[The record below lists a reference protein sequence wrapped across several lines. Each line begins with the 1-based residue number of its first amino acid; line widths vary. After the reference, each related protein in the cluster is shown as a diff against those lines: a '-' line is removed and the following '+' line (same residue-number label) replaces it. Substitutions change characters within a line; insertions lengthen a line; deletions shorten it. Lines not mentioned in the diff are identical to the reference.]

1 MIKKPNTSVNKS
13 NKTKKEMYDKQIPI
27 DSKQSSNPNQSIID
41 QYVSFVEKEQNSLP
55 KTDVFE
61 QIDIIY
67 PSIQRETFDEIDNDK
82 QNSLF
87 TLFNTPPNIREY
99 LQDPSRTS
107 LNVILQNSNE
117 SNLYYFL
124 TNVLYFNKRDVFES
138 GKLNISQIK
147 DQLGKDLHRAGTI
160 TINDIIVPHSELLKF
175 QEKGQDDKEIDYF
188 NLKLMDSM
196 NKQQIPISLN
206 TINLI
211 DLCCI
216 QQNIQFV
223 SDMFLYPLAIK
234 LIMQQGGKKSLNIIL
249 TSAEQSVEFEIESN
263 LINIHDFPPPLW
275 GLFNGSLKIS

>member
-138 GKLNISQIK
+138 GKLNISQINNN
-147 DQLGKDLHRAGTI
+147 Q
-160 TINDIIVPHSELLKF
+160 
-175 QEKGQDDKEIDYF
+175 
-188 NLKLMDSM
+188 
-196 NKQQIPISLN
+196 
-206 TINLI
+206 
-211 DLCCI
+211 
-216 QQNIQFV
+216 
-223 SDMFLYPLAIK
+223 
-234 LIMQQGGKKSLNIIL
+234 
-249 TSAEQSVEFEIESN
+249 
-263 LINIHDFPPPLW
+263 
-275 GLFNGSLKIS
+275 